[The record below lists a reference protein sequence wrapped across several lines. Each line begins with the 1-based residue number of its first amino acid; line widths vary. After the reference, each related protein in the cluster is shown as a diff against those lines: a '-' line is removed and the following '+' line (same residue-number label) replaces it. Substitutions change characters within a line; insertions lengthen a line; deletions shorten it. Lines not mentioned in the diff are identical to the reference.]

1 MTSQFSNRML
11 IRELLKCA
19 KYHSTQNTTV
29 CACVHACVCV
39 CTVGSQPER
48 GIPLLVLHI
57 DVSPFS
63 QNEVNK
69 SEATD
74 TYIMLPT
81 QEPPGKEP
89 TDSLIRC
96 HANSC
101 HSTKIHA
108 SSHLLL

>member
-1 MTSQFSNRML
+1 MIVEN
-11 IRELLKCA
+11 
-19 KYHSTQNTTV
+19 V
-29 CACVHACVCV
+29 CVCVCVCVRACVCVCV

-48 GIPLLVLHI
+48 GIPLLVLHAH
-57 DVSPFS
+57 VSPFS